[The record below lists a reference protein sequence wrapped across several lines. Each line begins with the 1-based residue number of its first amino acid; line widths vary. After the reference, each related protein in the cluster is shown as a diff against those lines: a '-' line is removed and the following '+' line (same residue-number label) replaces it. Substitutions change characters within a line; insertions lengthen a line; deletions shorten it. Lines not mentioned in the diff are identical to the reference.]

1 MSDIETI
8 TKAILQFRDER
19 DWAQFHTGRDLA
31 TLLNVEAGELLELF
45 LWKKQNEDP
54 DQEKLKD
61 ELADVFYAA
70 FLLAA
75 HYQLDVP
82 TIIMEK
88 LEQNRRKYPVEK
100 ARGRREKYDEL

>member
-19 DWAQFHTGRDLA
+19 DWAQFHTGRDLT

-45 LWKKQNEDP
+45 LWKKEKENPEL
-54 DQEKLKD
+54 EKLRD

-70 FLLAA
+70 FLLAT
-75 HYQLDVP
+75 HYDLNVP
-82 TIIMEK
+82 EIIMNK
-88 LEQNRRKYPVEK
+88 LDKNRQKYPVEK
-100 ARGRREKYDEL
+100 ARGKREKYDEL